1 MDAAHRRVPVA
12 LQYSDP
18 RLHAALGKFKYLM
31 AAERQEHNA
40 ELDADAVVIG
50 GGLAGQAAAI
60 HLARGGLRVVC
71 LEARESFPQI
81 IGESLDWSAPSY
93 LPNSA

>member
-1 MDAAHRRVPVA
+1 MDAALSRIPVA
-12 LQYSDP
+12 LLYSDP

-31 AAERQEHNA
+31 AAEGQDHNA
-40 ELDADAVVIG
+40 ELQADAVVIG

-60 HLARGGLRVVC
+60 HLSSPTSRFLKLLG
-71 LEARESFPQI
+71 
-81 IGESLDWSAPSY
+81 SLSTGRPPSY